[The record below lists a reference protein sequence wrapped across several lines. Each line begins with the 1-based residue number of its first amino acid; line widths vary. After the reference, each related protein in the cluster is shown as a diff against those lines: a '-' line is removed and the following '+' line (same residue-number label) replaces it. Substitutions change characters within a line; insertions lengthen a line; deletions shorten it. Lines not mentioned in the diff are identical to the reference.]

1 MSGLSSK
8 ADQQLELLALKSS
21 ADANKSR
28 YNFDKP
34 DPKVLERF
42 DNPSGGRRIEVN
54 IEAPEFTSLCPITNQ
69 PDFATIRVRYLPNE
83 WCVESKSFKLYLMG
97 FRNYGTFHEACVE
110 RIGYDLWELLEPEF
124 LEVRGDFTPRGGIS
138 FHPNYH
144 RDRLIDRDE

>member
-1 MSGLSSK
+1 MSGFSSK
-8 ADQQLELLALKSS
+8 ADQPPELIALKFS
-21 ADANKSR
+21 AETNKSS
-28 YNFDKP
+28 YKFDKP

-69 PDFATIRVRYLPNE
+69 PDYATIKVRYFPDN

-97 FRNYGTFHEACVE
+97 FRNHGEFHEACVE
-110 RIGYDLWELLEPEF
+110 RIGYDLWELLEPSF
-124 LEVRGDFTPRGGIS
+124 LEVTGEFVPRGGIS

-144 RDRLIDRDE
+144 RDKYTDKDE